1 MESEVKLGG
10 KIEIAVESD
19 EGKEDEL
26 DGGDGKEVWDCGVMR
41 VTLVFK
47 WKRNSCLSF

>member
-1 MESEVKLGG
+1 LFAIAMESEVKLGG

-26 DGGDGKEVWDCGVMR
+26 DGRKFGIVE
-41 VTLVFK
+41 
-47 WKRNSCLSF
+47 